1 MWSLALGGS
10 PTQNPPPKRFSSY
23 MWMGTPHGRRPA
35 FGLIKFYAQPDVW
48 CFNLLGRFGDDLP
61 LDSRLWIPKCQNGDL
76 DVLGQHLAKHV
87 EHIFHQTLVGQ
98 DLKDRQEGTCHS
110 NSWNKKWKNMG
121 GWLELLEKALPLSQG
136 PSKHKVHVQSKSQFP
151 NGLEM
156 LFDIWVEVL
165 ILHWPSQ

>member
-1 MWSLALGGS
+1 MWWFCIGGS
-10 PTQNPPPKRFSSY
+10 PTLPPPRTGFLAICG
-23 MWMGTPHGRRPA
+23 WGRHPA

-76 DVLGQHLAKHV
+76 DALGQHLAKHNV
-87 EHIFHQTLVGQ
+87 EQFFQQTSMVGH

-121 GWLELLEKALPLSQG
+121 GWLEILEKALPLSQR
-136 PSKHKVHVQSKSQFP
+136 PSKHKVHVQSKCQFP